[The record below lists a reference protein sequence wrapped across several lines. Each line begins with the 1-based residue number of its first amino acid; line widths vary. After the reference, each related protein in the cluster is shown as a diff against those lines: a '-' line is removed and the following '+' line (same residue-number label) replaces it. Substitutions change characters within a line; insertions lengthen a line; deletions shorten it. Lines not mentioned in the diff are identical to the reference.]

1 MKDDIRNTG
10 VVTSLLGCKV
20 FERKRRAKVNQI
32 RLLKRI
38 AQTTL
43 LFVFLPYGM
52 IGHAQ
57 IERFIAGTHYQEI
70 ANPVNTNDATKV
82 EVIEA
87 FWYGCSH
94 CFRFEPLIA
103 DWEENKPEY
112 VDFVRFP
119 ALWNGLMKVH
129 AQVYY
134 AAEAL
139 DSVHVLHEHIF
150 NAINVER
157 NMLQNEDQISELFA
171 QHGISRSDFDSAFNS
186 FSVRTK
192 VNQAEKRMSDYGIR
206 STPNMIV
213 NGKYLVATG
222 ENVRTQQEML
232 EVVDFLVEKER
243 AMIMGSGD

>member
-1 MKDDIRNTG
+1 MTKNQLIN
-10 VVTSLLGCKV
+10 
-20 FERKRRAKVNQI
+20 RALQAFLI
-32 RLLKRI
+32 LML
-38 AQTTL
+38 
-43 LFVFLPYGM
+43 LPYTITSYG
-52 IGHAQ
+52 Q
-57 IERFIAGTHYQEI
+57 IERFVAGTHYQEI
-70 ANPVNTNDATKV
+70 SNPVNTNDSSKV

-94 CFRFEPLIA
+94 CFRFEPLITN
-103 DWEENKPEY
+103 WEENKPDY
-112 VDFVRFP
+112 VDFQRFP

-139 DSVHVLHEHIF
+139 DAVGVLHEHIF

-157 NMLQNEDQISELFA
+157 NMLQNEPQISALFEE
-171 QHGISRSDFDSAFNS
+171 HGVSEADFERAFNS

-192 VNQAEKRMSDYGIR
+192 VNQAEKRMNDYGIR

-213 NGKYLVATG
+213 NGKYLVTTS

-232 EVVDFLVEKER
+232 DIVDFLVEKER
-243 AMIMGSGD
+243 SAMSGSGE